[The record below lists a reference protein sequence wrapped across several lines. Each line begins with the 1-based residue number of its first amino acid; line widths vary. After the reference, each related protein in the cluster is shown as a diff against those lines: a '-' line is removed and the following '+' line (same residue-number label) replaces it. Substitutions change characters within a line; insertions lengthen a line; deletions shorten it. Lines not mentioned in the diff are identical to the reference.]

1 MSDGDARRTA
11 SSGPTSGPVSSG
23 SSAYALEVEGLDVYY
38 GRVHALRGLSLRVAE
53 GEVVAL
59 LGNNGA
65 GKTSTLATV
74 SGVVR
79 AQAGTIRALG
89 ADITKAKSWDIVERG
104 VVHVPEG
111 RRIFSRLTLQENLQL
126 GGYLVKDQSQITRRI
141 DEVYDLLPRLAERRN
156 QQGGTLSGGE
166 QQMLAVG
173 RALVAG
179 PKLLMLDE
187 PSMGLAPLVVA
198 QIMSLIQ
205 QINAAGTSVL
215 LVEQNARAALRIA
228 DRAYVVESG
237 AIALEGPASELARD
251 SRVIDA
257 YLGA

>member
-1 MSDGDARRTA
+1 VTGPSTA
-11 SSGPTSGPVSSG
+11 ASNGTGG
-23 SSAYALEVEGLDVYY
+23 NALEIDGIDVHY
-38 GRVHALRGLSLRVAE
+38 GRVQALHSLSLKVGE
-53 GEVVAL
+53 GEIVAV

-65 GKTSTLATV
+65 GKTSTLSAV

-79 AQAGTIRALG
+79 PTAGSIRALG
-89 ADITKAKSWDIVERG
+89 EDITRDAPWDIVGRG

-111 RRIFSRLTLQENLQL
+111 RRIFSRLTIHENLQL
-126 GGYLVKDQSQITRRI
+126 GGYLVSQQSVVAERI
-141 DEVYDLLPRLAERRN
+141 DRVYDLLPRLKERRT

-179 PKLLMLDE
+179 PRLLMLDE
-187 PSMGLAPLVVA
+187 PSMGLAPLVVR
-198 QIMSLIQ
+198 QVMELIAE
-205 QINAAGTSVL
+205 INREGTSVL

-228 DRAYVVESG
+228 HRAYVVENG
-237 AIALEGPASELARD
+237 ATTLEGAASELAGD
-251 SRVIDA
+251 SRVVDA

>member
-1 MSDGDARRTA
+1 
-11 SSGPTSGPVSSG
+11 VN
-23 SSAYALEVEGLDVYY
+23 ALEIDGIDVYY
-38 GRVHALRGLSLRVAE
+38 GRVQALRGLSLRVGE
-53 GEVVAL
+53 GEIVAV

-65 GKTSTLATV
+65 GKTSTLSAV

-79 AQAGTIRALG
+79 PTSGSVHALG
-89 ADITKAKSWDIVERG
+89 EDITRCTPWDIVGRG
-104 VVHVPEG
+104 IVHVPEG
-111 RRIFSRLTLQENLQL
+111 RRIFSRLTIQENLQL
-126 GGYLVKDQSQITRRI
+126 GGYLVRDQSVVAKRI
-141 DEVYDLLPRLAERRN
+141 DHVYDLLPRLQERRG

-198 QIMSLIQ
+198 QVMGLIAD
-205 QINAAGTSVL
+205 INREGTSVL

-228 DRAYVVESG
+228 HRAYVVDDG
-237 AIALEGPASELARD
+237 CTTLEGPAAELAGD
-251 SRVIDA
+251 SRVVDA

>member
-1 MSDGDARRTA
+1 VTESAT
-11 SSGPTSGPVSSG
+11 GP
-23 SSAYALEVEGLDVYY
+23 AVEIEDLDVYY
-38 GRVHALRGLSLRVAE
+38 GRVHALRGLSVRVGE
-53 GEVVAL
+53 GEIVAV

-65 GKTSTLATV
+65 GKTTTLASV
-74 SGVVR
+74 SGVVP
-79 AQAGTIRALG
+79 IRAG
-89 ADITKAKSWDIVERG
+89 RIRAFGEDITRAKPWDIVARG
-104 VVHVPEG
+104 VIHVPEG
-111 RRIFSRLTLQENLQL
+111 RRIFSRLTIHENLQL
-126 GGYLVKDQSQITRRI
+126 GGYLVKDQRVVERRI
-141 DEVYDLLPRLAERRN
+141 DEVYELLPRLAERRG

-179 PKLLMLDE
+179 PRLLMLDE

-198 QIMSLIQ
+198 RIMELVQ
-205 QINAAGTSVL
+205 RINESGTSVL

-228 DRAYVVESG
+228 HRAYVVENG
-237 AIALEGPASELARD
+237 EITLEGQAQELAAD